1 MMRSLLAARTCLISS
16 RKILTS
22 PSSSP
27 SKFWQPSSSYYY
39 SSKQG
44 NDDAHETVSY
54 MARDIAR
61 SRPPRMLV
69 VQPRLRP
76 DRFLQAKL
84 NEALCLANSLEEQR
98 DGYFHTDFFDK
109 ELPPHL
115 VVQNPSMKGHKAHAD
130 AYFGPGTVQNIK
142 CNLNDAE
149 SKGEVDAVFVNAILS
164 GVQQRNLERAW
175 DKPVLDRVG
184 LIIEI
189 FNAHAFTK
197 EAKLQ
202 AELAAL
208 TYKKSRLVRVRAGG
222 RYTFGAAGEAEVV
235 SARGRGSGGQGF
247 MSGAGETE
255 LQLQRR
261 RILERRNSLLSQI
274 EEVRRTRALQRA
286 GRKRHGGSFGQGLA
300 TVAVVGY
307 TNAGKSTL
315 VSELSNSD
323 LYSDSR
329 LFATVDPRLRSA
341 VLPSGRKVLF
351 SDTVGFIS
359 DLPIQLV
366 EAFHA
371 TLEEVVEAD
380 LLVHVVD
387 SSAPNLDEHR
397 STVFQVLQQIGV
409 SEEKLLNMI
418 EVWNKIDIE
427 EEGTDADE
435 ADKYLDKDEES
446 DINSVAVESETDV
459 CEQSRGEYE
468 ATEEKGNYSDGWL
481 YDEDTM
487 VDESDFCS
495 PSNADDQQNEL
506 HNKDKSAEIDCL
518 IGQNGPHVKTSAIT
532 GVGLQ
537 ELLELIDEKLSEQD
551 DEKLKAAKVVERNIF
566 ERKWRPSHTH
576 EDSTIAVE
584 Q

>member
-1 MMRSLLAARTCLISS
+1 MLRTLLAARSSLRSS

-22 PSSSP
+22 LSSP
-27 SKFWQPSSSYYY
+27 PFKCWAPSY

-44 NDDAHETVSY
+44 NDDSHETVSFLL
-54 MARDIAR
+54 RDTALR
-61 SRPPRMLV
+61 SRPPRLLV

-76 DRFLQAKL
+76 DRLLQAKL

-98 DGYFHTDFFDK
+98 DGYFLTDFFDK
-109 ELPPHL
+109 ELPPHI
-115 VVQNPSMKGHKAHAD
+115 VVQNPSMKGHKARAD
-130 AYFGPGTVQNIK
+130 AYFGPGTVHNIK
-142 CNLNDAE
+142 CHLNNAE

-208 TYKKSRLVRVRAGG
+208 TYKKSRLVRVRGPGG
-222 RYTFGAAGEAEVV
+222 RYTFGAAGDAEVV

-261 RILERRNSLLSQI
+261 RILERRNYLLSQI
-274 EEVRRTRALQRA
+274 EEVRRTRAIQRA

-323 LYSDSR
+323 LYSDCR

-341 VLPSGRKVLF
+341 VLPSGRKMLF

-427 EEGTDADE
+427 EECTDADE
-435 ADKYLDKDEES
+435 ADKYLDEDEES
-446 DINSVAVESETDV
+446 DVKSMATESETDV

-468 ATEEKGNYSDGWL
+468 AMEEKENYSDGWL
-481 YDEDTM
+481 YDEVTM
-487 VDESDFCS
+487 VDESDFGS
-495 PSNADDQQNEL
+495 PSNADDQQNEQP
-506 HNKDKSAEIDCL
+506 NKNKISETDSL
-518 IGQNGPHVKTSAIT
+518 IGQNGPHVKTSAVT

-537 ELLELIDEKLSEQD
+537 ELLELIDEKLSAQD
-551 DEKLKAAKVVERNIF
+551 DEKLKGAKIVERNIF
-566 ERKWRPSHTH
+566 ERKWRPSHTQ
-576 EDSTIAVE
+576 EDSTIAAE

>member
-1 MMRSLLAARTCLISS
+1 
-16 RKILTS
+16 
-22 PSSSP
+22 
-27 SKFWQPSSSYYY
+27 
-39 SSKQG
+39 
-44 NDDAHETVSY
+44 
-54 MARDIAR
+54 
-61 SRPPRMLV
+61 
-69 VQPRLRP
+69 
-76 DRFLQAKL
+76 
-84 NEALCLANSLEEQR
+84 
-98 DGYFHTDFFDK
+98 
-109 ELPPHL
+109 
-115 VVQNPSMKGHKAHAD
+115 
-130 AYFGPGTVQNIK
+130 
-142 CNLNDAE
+142 
-149 SKGEVDAVFVNAILS
+149 
-164 GVQQRNLERAW
+164 
-175 DKPVLDRVG
+175 
-184 LIIEI
+184 
-189 FNAHAFTK
+189 
-197 EAKLQ
+197 
-202 AELAAL
+202 
-208 TYKKSRLVRVRAGG
+208 
-222 RYTFGAAGEAEVV
+222 
-235 SARGRGSGGQGF
+235 

-261 RILERRNSLLSQI
+261 RILERRNYLLSQI
-274 EEVRRTRALQRA
+274 EEVRRTRAIQRA

-323 LYSDSR
+323 LYSDCR

-341 VLPSGRKVLF
+341 VLPSGRKMLF

-427 EEGTDADE
+427 EECTDADQ
-435 ADKYLDKDEES
+435 ADKYLDEDEES
-446 DINSVAVESETDV
+446 DVKSMTTESETDV

-468 ATEEKGNYSDGWL
+468 AMEEKENYSDGWL

-487 VDESDFCS
+487 VDESDFGS
-495 PSNADDQQNEL
+495 PSNADDQQNEQP
-506 HNKDKSAEIDCL
+506 NKNKISETDSL
-518 IGQNGPHVKTSAIT
+518 IGQNGPHVKTSAVT

-537 ELLELIDEKLSEQD
+537 ELLELIDEKLSAQD
-551 DEKLKAAKVVERNIF
+551 DEKLKGAKIVERNIF
-566 ERKWRPSHTH
+566 ERKWRPSHTQ
-576 EDSTIAVE
+576 EDSTIAAE